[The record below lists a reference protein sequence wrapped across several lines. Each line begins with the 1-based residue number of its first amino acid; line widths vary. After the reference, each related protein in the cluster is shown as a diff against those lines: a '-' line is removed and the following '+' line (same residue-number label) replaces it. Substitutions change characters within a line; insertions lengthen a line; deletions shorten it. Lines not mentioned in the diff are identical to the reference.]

1 MRFLVPA
8 LCLLGVCAFAQ
19 DEEAIEKNMK
29 AINENAG
36 VIRKLPSK
44 ATPEAAAKA
53 EQIAALYGEMKGFW
67 TKRSFDDAAKWA
79 DEGKA
84 AAMELAS
91 AAKAG
96 DAAKA
101 DASFAALNGTCRS
114 CHTAHR
120 EKTPDG
126 KFKIK

>member
-1 MRFLVPA
+1 MKFLVPA
-8 LCLLGVCAFAQ
+8 FCLLGLCAFAQ
-19 DEEAIEKNMK
+19 DEDAIEKNMK
-29 AINENAG
+29 AIDGNAA

-44 ATPEAAAKA
+44 ASPEAAEKA

-67 TKRSFDDAAKWA
+67 TQRNFTDAVKWA
-79 DEGKA
+79 DDGKEA
-84 AAMELAS
+84 ATALVA

-120 EKTPDG
+120 EKTPEG
-126 KFKIK
+126 KYRIK

>member
-8 LCLLGVCAFAQ
+8 LCALGLCAFAQ

-29 AINENAG
+29 AINERAG

-44 ATPEAAAKA
+44 ASPEAATHA
-53 EQIAALYGEMKGFW
+53 EQIAGLFDEMKGFW
-67 TKRSFDDAAKWA
+67 SKRNFTDAVQWA

-84 AAMELAS
+84 AATALAT

-96 DAAKA
+96 DAASA
-101 DASFAALNGTCRS
+101 DASFGALNGTCRS

-120 EKTPDG
+120 EKTPEG
-126 KFKIK
+126 KYRIK